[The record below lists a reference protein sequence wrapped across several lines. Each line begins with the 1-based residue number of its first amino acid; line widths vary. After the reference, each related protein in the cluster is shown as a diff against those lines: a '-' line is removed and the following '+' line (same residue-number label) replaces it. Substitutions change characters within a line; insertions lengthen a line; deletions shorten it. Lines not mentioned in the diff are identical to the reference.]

1 MSAVGGKRNP
11 AAATP
16 TISRSDLAD
25 ADAPADDGGIR
36 PERRRPERVAEHDHR
51 RGALSCIA
59 GLDEAAGDRLHAE
72 RLEQSGAR
80 LERRREERIAV
91 GGHRRR
97 EVPERRHRLDALLP
111 RRQIDVVADGDEL
124 LRDARAIVAMT
135 EDDEIVGVR
144 IRQRPQQD
152 GLDDGEDR
160 GVGADAQRQRQNGGD
175 REERLSAE
183 QTNTVPQV
191 VEHAH
196 HTFLSRP
203 LVTAVRVEWIG
214 SKGLQAGEPALQQ
227 QPGHREAE
235 AQSRP
240 GGTLCQSFDAEVLH
254 RGIEELAPQ
263 PVGQQASDTERR
275 LLIRHRTSAAGRQHP
290 HGRRTR
296 ASLPTAA
303 SRPA

>member
-1 MSAVGGKRNP
+1 M
-11 AAATP
+11 
-16 TISRSDLAD
+16 
-25 ADAPADDGGIR
+25 
-36 PERRRPERVAEHDHR
+36 AEHDHR

-59 GLDEAAGDRLHAE
+59 RLDEAAGDRLHAE

-144 IRQRPQQD
+144 IRQRPQQH
-152 GLDDGEDR
+152 GLDDGEHR
-160 GVGADAQRQRQNGGD
+160 GVGADAERQRQDGGD
-175 REERLSAE
+175 REQRLPAE

-196 HTFLSRP
+196 HAFLSRP
-203 LVTAVRVEWIG
+203 LVTAVRLEWIG

-227 QPGHREAE
+227 QTTVTATAKR
-235 AQSRP
+235 SR
-240 GGTLCQSFDAEVLH
+240 
-254 RGIEELAPQ
+254 
-263 PVGQQASDTERR
+263 GQARR
-275 LLIRHRTSAAGRQHP
+275 CVSRSTRRSWTAGSKSS
-290 HGRRTR
+290 RRSR
-296 ASLPTAA
+296 CGSRLPMR
-303 SRPA
+303 SGVC